1 MLTLEHQDGDI
12 QYELENGGFVVV
24 NSKLYFSIE
33 TKAIDEDSFPD
44 CYLFAI
50 DGYPL
55 SGSLDSSRIEIA
67 TNPNDESPNVHVYT
81 TFHACEVHAGID
93 LKVISDNEI
102 EVALNV
108 ISEDVN
114 YYNEK
119 AKPNLFKGVVK
130 LSRKTLGEMW
140 LP

>member
-12 QYELENGGFVVV
+12 QYELEKGGFVVV

-44 CYLFAI
+44 CYLFAL

-55 SGSLDSSRIEIA
+55 SGSLESSRIEIA
-67 TNPNDESPNVHVYT
+67 TNPQDEPPNVHVYT
-81 TFHACEVHAGID
+81 TFHASEVQVSIE

-130 LSRKTLGEMW
+130 LSKKTLSEMW